1 MRCGSNGAVPKHAF
15 TMWVA
20 NDDRLP
26 TRSRLA
32 SWGLAVPL
40 TCPFCCAL
48 PETRDHLFLSWQYSY
63 DVWSLVFA
71 KCSPPSQTFVD
82 WAELLSWIRS
92 GASRRKIL
100 LRKLATQA
108 VIFHLWKQRN
118 NLIHNN
124 APLPPTSVFRGIDR
138 EMRNIISAKRSNKLF
153 NSLMLLWL
161 Q

>member
-1 MRCGSNGAVPKHAF
+1 MFFNSQATWEVLRPRQPSQPWHDEVWFKGAVPKHAF

-48 PETRDHLFLSWQYSY
+48 PETRDHIFLSCQYSY

-71 KCSPPSQTFVD
+71 RCSPHRRRSLIGRSFYHGSDQ
-82 WAELLSWIRS
+82 ELLGGRYFL
-92 GASRRKIL
+92 GNL
-100 LRKLATQA
+100 PL
-108 VIFHLWKQRN
+108 KQLSSTCEN
-118 NLIHNN
+118 
-124 APLPPTSVFRGIDR
+124 R
-138 EMRNIISAKRSNKLF
+138 ETT
-153 NSLMLLWL
+153 
-161 Q
+161 